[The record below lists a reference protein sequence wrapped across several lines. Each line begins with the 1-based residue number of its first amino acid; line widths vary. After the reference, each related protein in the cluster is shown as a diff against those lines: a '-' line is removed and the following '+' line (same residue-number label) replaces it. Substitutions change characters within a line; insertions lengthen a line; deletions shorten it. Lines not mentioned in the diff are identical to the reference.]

1 MRLSRRA
8 VLAAG
13 GTGLLL
19 AGCGSTPEPVE
30 PDTGDGQRL
39 AYGDL
44 PDQYG
49 VLHRPDGESRGT
61 VVLIHGGYWQD
72 PFTLELMPP
81 VAERLAGNGWT
92 VWNIEYR
99 RLGPSGGGW
108 PATFSDVALA
118 MDHLA
123 TLEVDTSAVIPVG
136 HSAGGTLAVWAA
148 SRNDRTPGGPSRVTT
163 AGAVSLGGVLALA
176 DGSEQGLGGG
186 VIDDL
191 MGGSPQTVPATYAVG
206 DPTALVRPGA
216 RSLVVVGDQDQ
227 VVPARQGEVF
237 TAASTAVGGR
247 PELLR
252 LPGDHSDLI
261 DPGWDGWD
269 DIEAWMADLLSP
281 AGQQG

>member
-13 GTGLLL
+13 GAGLLL
-19 AGCGSTPEPVE
+19 AGCGGAPEPVE
-30 PDTGDGQRL
+30 PETGDGERL
-39 AYGDL
+39 SYGEL

-49 VLHRPDGESRGT
+49 VLHRPDGTSRGT

-123 TLEVDTSAVIPVG
+123 TLDVDTSAVVPVG

-148 SRNDRTPGGPSRVTT
+148 SRSERTPGGAPRVQV
-163 AGAVSLGGVLALA
+163 AGSVSLGGVLALA
-176 DGSEQGLGGG
+176 DGSQQALGGG
-186 VIDDL
+186 VIDQL
-191 MGGSPQTVPATYAVG
+191 MGGSPQTVPASYAVG
-206 DPTALVRPGA
+206 DPTALVRAGQ
-216 RSLVVVGDQDQ
+216 RTLVVVGDQDQ
-227 VVPARQGEVF
+227 VVPSRQAEVF

-247 PELLR
+247 PELRR
-252 LPGDHSDLI
+252 LPGDHADLI
-261 DPGWDGWD
+261 DPRWAGWDG
-269 DIEAWMADLLSP
+269 IEEWMSALVSP
-281 AGQQG
+281 AGQPG